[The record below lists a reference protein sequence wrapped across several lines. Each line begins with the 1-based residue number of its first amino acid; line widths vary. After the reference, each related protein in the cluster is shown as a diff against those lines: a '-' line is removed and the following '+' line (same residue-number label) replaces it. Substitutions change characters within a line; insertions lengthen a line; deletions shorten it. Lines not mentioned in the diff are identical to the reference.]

1 VAYGQ
6 DWLLLLMPAAARHGG
21 DVRLCSAC
29 AAEEQLPQHHVQA
42 ICLGMYP
49 VSYNDLTEL
58 ARLCLRQANTA
69 RTPAVANELR
79 RMAEEYQARAAAL
92 MGGQLPDIG
101 ERAPL
106 PSTSEAPSNAVQ
118 QQQQPQDGS
127 DSADAQS
134 SPTAPKR
141 P

>member
-1 VAYGQ
+1 VNGEAHIGRLRCSRSLSVLGCFRINVAYGQ

-101 ERAPL
+101 ERAL
-106 PSTSEAPSNAVQ
+106 LFGVQ
-118 QQQQPQDGS
+118 N
-127 DSADAQS
+127 
-134 SPTAPKR
+134 
-141 P
+141 

>member
-1 VAYGQ
+1 
-6 DWLLLLMPAAARHGG
+6 
-21 DVRLCSAC
+21 
-29 AAEEQLPQHHVQA
+29 
-42 ICLGMYP
+42 
-49 VSYNDLTEL
+49 VSSNDLIEL
-58 ARLCLRQANTA
+58 ARLCLRQASAA

-92 MGGQLPDIG
+92 MGGQLPDIA

-106 PSTSEAPSNAVQ
+106 PSTSGAPPNPVQ

>member
-1 VAYGQ
+1 
-6 DWLLLLMPAAARHGG
+6 
-21 DVRLCSAC
+21 VRLCNAC

-42 ICLGMYP
+42 ICLGMCP

-79 RMAEEYQARAAAL
+79 RMAEDYQARAAAL
-92 MGGQLPDIG
+92 MGADIG

-106 PSTSEAPSNAVQ
+106 PSTFEAPSNAVQ

-127 DSADAQS
+127 DSADAQF